1 VAILKIRRFA
11 GNLLVV
17 STLACAGCGDGT
29 SGGGGNPSASP
40 NAGGPTSAG
49 SSGSGPR
56 LIFITN
62 GSSDWWNAVEKGM
75 TDGAAEFKAQAEMR
89 RNETGEPGG
98 QIRLLEDV
106 ISLPDVK
113 GVAVS
118 VMEKDSPGIA
128 DKMKEL
134 ARSGKVVIA
143 IDSDGQ
149 PETRRAYIGTLNRKA
164 GEVAGRVAKML
175 RPQGGK
181 VVAFVGTA
189 AAANALERREGFF
202 SGAGDAFRVDA
213 NRDALEVFEDGTDKT
228 RAQNN
233 VQSAISKYPEAGVF
247 LGLWSYNAHY
257 IAEEVSKSPELR
269 RKATIV
275 TFDLDELAGQDVA
288 EGKIDATIC
297 QNPYEMGY
305 RGVKLLKAYID
316 NDKKTVDEMLPGGT
330 DTIDTG
336 VRVVVPRKDS
346 PVKGDNVIDIDAMKS
361 WLSSKGLKST

>member
-1 VAILKIRRFA
+1 MATNHSRRFA
-11 GNLLVV
+11 SAGSLLLL
-17 STLACAGCGDGT
+17 SILACAGCGDGSSENT
-29 SGGGGNPSASP
+29 ASPGAAPQGSGGGA
-40 NAGGPTSAG
+40 
-49 SSGSGPR
+49 GSGPR

-75 TDGAAEFKAQAEMR
+75 TDGAAEFKAQVEMR
-89 RNETGEPGG
+89 RNEAGDPSG

-106 ISLPDVK
+106 VSLPDVK

-134 ARSGKVVIA
+134 ARNGKVVIA

-202 SGAGDAFRVDA
+202 AGAGEAFRVDA
-213 NRDALEVFEDGTDKT
+213 QRDALEVFEDGTDKT
-228 RAQNN
+228 RAKDN
-233 VQSAISKYPEAGVF
+233 VQTAISKYPDAGVF
-247 LGLWSYNAHY
+247 LGIWSYNAHY
-257 IAEEVSKSPELR
+257 IAEEVAKSPELR
-269 RKATIV
+269 KKATIV
-275 TFDLDELAGQDVA
+275 TFDLDELAGQDVEA
-288 EGKIDATIC
+288 GKIDATVC
-297 QNPYEMGY
+297 QNPYDMGY
-305 RGVKLLKAYID
+305 KGVRLLRALID

-336 VRVVVPRKDS
+336 VRVVVPKKDS
-346 PVKGDNVIDIDAMKS
+346 PVKGDNVIDIDAMKA